1 MNSTTH
7 KTACILCSLNCGLE
21 VEVEKKVIISVKGDK
36 EHPVSK
42 GYVCQKAARLDY
54 YQNNPNRITK
64 PLKRND
70 SGGFDEISWD
80 QAISEIAQKVLDLKT
95 SYGGHSLAYY
105 GGGGQGNHL
114 GGVHSGAL
122 RGAMGTRYLY
132 NSLAQEKTG
141 GFWVNGKLF
150 GRQTCHPSE
159 EVEHSD
165 YLLVIGT
172 NPWQSHGFP
181 RARKVLSAIS
191 KDPNR
196 TMVVVDP
203 RRTGTAKR
211 ADIYWSI
218 KPGTDAQ
225 LMMAMIAIMIQEDL
239 VNKEFIDKH
248 CVGFEEIESIFQ
260 KIDIEEML
268 DCTGLDKE
276 SVRQVTRDFS
286 KAKAGCV
293 RTDLGLEHSINS
305 TLNTYLSKLLFLL
318 PGHFGKQGTVNLHT
332 TLAPIIGHS
341 RERQNGA
348 LKTKVTGMHEIS
360 KFFPPNILPL
370 EIDTDH
376 PERVR
381 GVVVDSGNPLVT
393 AADTQA
399 YEAAF
404 KKLELLVVIDVALTE
419 TAKLAHYVLP
429 VATQFEKWEATF
441 FNLEFPENYFHLR
454 QPLFKAPDTVL
465 TEPEIYWRIA
475 VAMKALPDRFPILEK
490 IAKLDRRFPR
500 LKLFPL
506 ALAATLKRHP
516 QYKPMLPIILHQTLG
531 KLLPKGAQVGAVL
544 WGSAL
549 NFVNTYGEAAVAAA
563 GVEDTGSGIGEA
575 LFHKIMNSK
584 SGTFISKNNYEDSF
598 QFIKHKDK
606 KIHLVIDELFTEI
619 KELKPYQ
626 ASPEFPYLLMA
637 GERRSYNA
645 NTIIR
650 NEEWRKL
657 DQNGSLKIHPDDA
670 ERESLKNGE
679 SAWLETS
686 RGQLKVTLEVTD
698 EINSGVLSL
707 PHGYGLTQGG
717 LSNVEGEEKDPA
729 GPLINALTDS
739 RHCDP
744 IAKTPFHKHI
754 PARIRSSVSE
764 QAPAGA

>member
-1 MNSTTH
+1 MKASTH

-21 VEVEKKVIISVKGDK
+21 VETKDKAIVSVKGDK
-36 EHPVSK
+36 DHPVSK
-42 GYVCQKAARLDY
+42 GYLCQKAARLDY

-64 PLKRND
+64 PLKRNVA
-70 SGGFDEISWD
+70 GGFDEISWD
-80 QAISEIAQKVLDLKT
+80 QAISEVAQKLLSLKT
-95 SYGGHSLAYY
+95 SQGGHSLAYY
-105 GGGGQGNHL
+105 GGGGQGNHM
-114 GGVHSGAL
+114 GGAHSGTL

-159 EVEHSD
+159 DIEHSD
-165 YLLVIGT
+165 YLLIIGT

-181 RARKVLSAIS
+181 RARKELTAIS
-191 KDPNR
+191 KDPAR

-211 ADIYWSI
+211 GDIYWSI

-225 LMMAMIAIMIQEDL
+225 LMIAMIAIMIQEEL
-239 VNKEFIDKH
+239 FNKEFLAEH
-248 CVGFEEIESIFQ
+248 CVGFDQVQLHFGKINIDEM
-260 KIDIEEML
+260 IDI
-268 DCTGLDKE
+268 TGLDKD
-276 SVRQVTRDFS
+276 SVRKVTRDFC

-318 PGHFGKQGTVNLHT
+318 PGHFGKKGTTNLHT
-332 TLAPIIGHS
+332 SLVPLIGHS
-341 RERQNGA
+341 REPDSGA
-348 LKTKVTGMHEIS
+348 YKTKVTGMHEIS

-441 FNLEFPENYFHLR
+441 FNLEFPENFFHLR
-454 QPLFKAPDTVL
+454 RPLFDAPDTVL
-465 TEPEIYWRIA
+465 TEPEIYRRIA
-475 VAMKALPDRFPILEK
+475 VAMGALPERFPILEQV
-490 IAKLDRRFPR
+490 AKLDRRFPK
-500 LKLFPL
+500 LKLFPI
-506 ALAATLKRHP
+506 ALAATLKR
-516 QYKPMLPIILHQTLG
+516 KPHWKQMLPIILHQTMG
-531 KLLPKGAQVGAVL
+531 KLLPDGANVGAVL
-544 WGSAL
+544 WGSSHMY
-549 NFVNTYGEAAVAAA
+549 VNEYGNEAVEAA
-563 GVEDTGSGIGEA
+563 GVENKGQGIGEA
-575 LFHKIMNSK
+575 LFEKIMGSP
-584 SGTFISKNNYEDSF
+584 SGTFISKHQYEDSF
-598 QFIKHKDK
+598 QFIKHKDS
-606 KIHLVIDELFTEI
+606 KIHLAIDELFTEI
-619 KELKPYQ
+619 QNLKPYQ
-626 ASPEFPYLLMA
+626 SSTEFPYLLMA

-650 NEEWRKL
+650 NEAWRKL
-657 DQNGSLKIHPDDA
+657 DPDGCLKIHPSDA
-670 ERESLKNGE
+670 AREGVKTGDE
-679 SAWLETS
+679 AWLETA
-686 RGQLKVTLEVTD
+686 RGHLKITLSVTD
-698 EINSGVLSL
+698 EINAGVLSL
-707 PHGYGLTQGG
+707 PHGYGLSHPGKAD
-717 LSNVEGEEKDPA
+717 EKDGA
-729 GPLINALTDS
+729 AVKMGPLINSLTDS
-739 RHCDP
+739 LHCDP

-754 PARIRSSVSE
+754 PARLRAS
-764 QAPAGA
+764 